1 MKYDFDQVI
10 DRHGT
15 DSSKWDCGAKLLKRG
30 YTTRYDKETI
40 PLFNADMDFKCA
52 PEIIKAMERVVAR
65 GIYGYTSIVD
75 DDYYKAIQS
84 WFFQYNSWKMEKE
97 QIILE
102 RGTITGIVNL
112 IQTFTEKEDGIII
125 MPPVYSGFRD
135 AIDFTGRTAQY
146 CWLKCNDE
154 PYYTIDFEQLEKLA
168 SDSKNKA
175 VLLCNPHNPIG
186 RAWKKEELNR
196 VVHICRKHNLFIWS
210 DDVHCDLM
218 RTNQKYIPVASIC
231 DYKKIVTLTSLS
243 KTFNLAGL
251 YITNIIFEDIEMKEK
266 YVQKCL
272 GASAS
277 PFDIVLVE
285 TAYTRC
291 ENWLIQLRE
300 YLDDNLKWAVER
312 LRRNIPG
319 VKCTMP
325 EGSYIIWVDFE
336 KCGMSEEEVRS
347 RIIDKANVM
356 LSRGI
361 KAAPGK
367 GNYSYRICAGVSRS
381 VLEKAVNRIIE
392 VFQK

>member
-1 MKYDFDQVI
+1 MILKVI
-10 DRHGT
+10 ARAGDVIIVPAPTYGIFAGIAEKQGVHI
-15 DSSKWDCGAKLLKRG
+15 
-30 YTTRYDKETI
+30 ETI
-40 PLFNADMDFKCA
+40 PLRCENNYFID
-52 PEIIKAMERVVAR
+52 
-65 GIYGYTSIVD
+65 
-75 DDYYKAIQS
+75 
-84 WFFQYNSWKMEKE
+84 
-97 QIILE
+97 
-102 RGTITGIVNL
+102 
-112 IQTFTEKEDGIII
+112 
-125 MPPVYSGFRD
+125 PVE
-135 AIDFTGRTAQY
+135 
-146 CWLKCNDE
+146 L
-154 PYYTIDFEQLEKLA
+154 
-168 SDSKNKA
+168 KNKIISVNNELQSRKTGQYEYIPKVA
-175 VLLCNPHNPIG
+175 AYLNINPHNPIG

-392 VFQK
+392 VFHTLLEFRIYLHTDVNQVFRRIYPELDFRSAGLIRYLCR